1 MKRTSEEYILITLSL
16 GGSVSIIPFAIFR
29 MLNGEWLVAAADS
42 AMVVG
47 MFVLGV
53 YVYISRQLQFASMAL
68 AILAVSGVVS
78 VIHLKGFALLY
89 WVYPTMV
96 GVFYILAPSTAFI
109 ITSIGVIALVP
120 ALIRDM
126 DIVAFIAALMTL
138 VVINIFAYVFAS
150 KMHEQSKQLSLL
162 IRKDP
167 LTGVGNRR
175 ALEEKLD
182 EYTASQQRTQM
193 VASLIMIDLDY
204 FKNIN
209 DVYGHIVGDQ
219 VLIKLT
225 EIINSRIRISDNL
238 YRFGGEEF
246 VIIAV
251 GTPAS
256 SAETL
261 AEDLRN
267 MIESANFLPD
277 PVTISLGVAEYQ
289 KEETSESWIHRCDT
303 ALYEA
308 KSLGRNRVCLADELC
323 Q

>member
-1 MKRTSEEYILITLSL
+1 MKRSAEVYILVTLSFGGAIAILPIAVFRIINADWVAAVVDLILITGLFL
-16 GGSVSIIPFAIFR
+16 VGIYVFVSQQVK
-29 MLNGEWLVAAADS
+29 LVS
-42 AMVVG
+42 A
-47 MFVLGV
+47 L
-53 YVYISRQLQFASMAL
+53 ISAL
-68 AILAVSGVVS
+68 TLSGVTIIVY
-78 VIHLKGFALLY
+78 LKGHEFLY
-89 WVYPTMV
+89 WAYPTMV
-96 GVFYILAPSTAFI
+96 SVFYLMKPRTASI
-109 ITSIGVIALVP
+109 ITFIALIILVP

-126 DIVAFIAALMTL
+126 DILVFVVAMITL
-138 VVINIFAYVFAS
+138 TVTIVFAYVFAS
-150 KMHEQSKQLSLL
+150 QKHEQSKQLSLL

-182 EYTASQQRTQM
+182 EYTASQQRTR
-193 VASLIMIDLDY
+193 VIASLIMIDLDH

-251 GTPAS
+251 GTTAA

-267 MIESANFLPD
+267 MIESANLLPET
-277 PVTISLGVAEYQ
+277 VTVSLGVAEYQ
-289 KEETSESWIHRCDT
+289 KDESGESWIHRSDN

-308 KSLGRNRVCLADELC
+308 KNLGRNRVCSAAS
-323 Q
+323 